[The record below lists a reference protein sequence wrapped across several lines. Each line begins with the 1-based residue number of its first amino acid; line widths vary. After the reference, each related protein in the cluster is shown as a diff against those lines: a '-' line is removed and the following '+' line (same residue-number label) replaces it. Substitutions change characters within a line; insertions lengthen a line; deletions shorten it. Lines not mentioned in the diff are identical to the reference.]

1 MRGRKRHK
9 NIFFYWCQIHLITT
23 RVIYVM
29 NIYNGSAKKWRLYFF
44 VNFSFRQC
52 VINHAATKKTWR
64 PRLYLTTLTIRIVSR
79 LAYSKLVPTLEAPL
93 RNNSI
98 SILTDHLILTSAA
111 FVNSGIVDAAGVT
124 CVISAAPELPLVP
137 LSENVT
143 FHRVDIL
150 DCFDSNISKFF
161 DDVSDL
167 IEKVNFY
174 IAFVQFSSRHV
185 QLFRKMKILI

>member
-1 MRGRKRHK
+1 M
-9 NIFFYWCQIHLITT
+9 
-23 RVIYVM
+23 
-29 NIYNGSAKKWRLYFF
+29 
-44 VNFSFRQC
+44 
-52 VINHAATKKTWR
+52 
-64 PRLYLTTLTIRIVSR
+64 
-79 LAYSKLVPTLEAPL
+79 PTLEAPL
-93 RNNSI
+93 RNSSI

-150 DCFDSNISKFF
+150 DCFDCNISKFF

-167 IEKVNFY
+167 IEKVILLFTLLLTKSVTKLEN
-174 IAFVQFSSRHV
+174 IAQPRSCVAVPQF
-185 QLFRKMKILI
+185 